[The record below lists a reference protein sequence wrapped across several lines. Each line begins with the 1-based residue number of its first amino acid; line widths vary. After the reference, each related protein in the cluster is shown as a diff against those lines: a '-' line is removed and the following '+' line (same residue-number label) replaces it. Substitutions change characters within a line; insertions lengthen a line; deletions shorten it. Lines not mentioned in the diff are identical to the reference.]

1 MYIME
6 IKIGSYSMRG
16 ELIILGV
23 FLMAVIW
30 AHAIS
35 SCVNIPK
42 FGIAEGFEMAKQVV
56 EKVKGVQDNNVAYTS
71 QFSEYQSVWGLA
83 SYPKSQIS
91 PANNLAVNNDMNDVN
106 TPFNNPPL
114 SITNSANFKPYQ
126 LPEGELD
133 MLANSSFKPECC
145 PNVYSNS
152 KGCVCA
158 TDDQVTFLKQRG
170 GNNYPETY

>member
-1 MYIME
+1 ME

-16 ELIILGV
+16 ELLILGI
-23 FLMAVIW
+23 FLLIVMW
-30 AHAIS
+30 GHLFC
-35 SCVNIPK
+35 SCVNLPK
-42 FGIAEGFEMAKQVV
+42 FGIEEGFEMAKQVV
-56 EKVKGVQDNNVAYTS
+56 GKVKSVQDNNVAYTS
-71 QFSEYQSVWGLA
+71 QFSEYKSV
-83 SYPKSQIS
+83 YPTTQIS
-91 PANNLAVNNDMNDVN
+91 PANNLAVNNDMSDIN

-114 SITNSANFKPYQ
+114 SITNSADFKPYQ

-158 TDDQVTFLKQRG
+158 SDDQVKFLQQRG
-170 GNNYPETY
+170 GNNYPETSV